1 MATFA
6 TSTYITV
13 MGIFNF
19 SPFSVIMALIIIAIA
34 TVCSHD

>member
-1 MATFA
+1 MFG
-6 TSTYITV
+6 SLRRNGYLCN
-13 MGIFNF
+13 IFNF